1 MTDRRCAVNFPASQ
15 TNLLDKNLADLL
27 NFSWPFM
34 SEETKVN
41 ELCRRNSLFATS
53 KKMAKKSFDGQ
64 QCDGTMILKSSAA
77 RTGGQILRCMKIR
90 NHQAM
95 TVIIQGSTLT
105 ISDCMLFIKSYLD
118 KLTLLQCSRFEVIA
132 YISTAVN

>member
-1 MTDRRCAVNFPASQ
+1 MLPRRRWQ
-15 TNLLDKNLADLL
+15 
-27 NFSWPFM
+27 
-34 SEETKVN
+34 
-41 ELCRRNSLFATS
+41 
-53 KKMAKKSFDGQ
+53 KKSFDGQ